1 MWRPGWRIRSRDGVL
16 PSRKLPWNGELD
28 DRKPK
33 GSLCEIHERLLMM
46 KCIDRLLEH
55 QQLERRQR
63 DADVRLAQVHN
74 QLKERQDLFQDRQV
88 AAYLSGSLGRGDVGK
103 LSDLDLFLITTKP
116 DSERKWLDDLE
127 ILSFIMQINK
137 CLEYGPFSND
147 GKYLKVYSLDNMLE
161 ALGAPQDDSENLFT
175 ARMLLLL
182 ESRCVCNQSLYDDV
196 VDRILRHYFRDSR
209 GKSTFRPLFLLNDL
223 LRYWRTLCLN
233 YELIRDNPSRPW
245 RKKNINLKFSRM
257 LTIFGTVLPIITK
270 QIHDIASAREF
281 VKLSPHRRF
290 ACGLDF
296 LEDDDLN
303 GRYGIFL
310 NDYDRFLCLKEE
322 MKDNQEFPENEHD
335 QVRDAASRYSGF
347 IYRALTHERIEPEYR
362 RYLVL

>member
-1 MWRPGWRIRSRDGVL
+1 
-16 PSRKLPWNGELD
+16 
-28 DRKPK
+28 
-33 GSLCEIHERLLMM
+33 MM
-46 KCIDRLLEH
+46 KCIDQLLEH

-182 ESRCVCNQSLYDDV
+182 ESRCVCNQSLYDGV

-290 ACGLDF
+290 ARGLDF

-310 NDYDRFLCLKEE
+310 NDYERFLCLKEE

-335 QVRDAASRYSGF
+335 QVRNAASRYSGF